1 VNAVNRQL
9 VRERAGN
16 VCEYCR
22 LPQTSYD
29 LMFHVEH
36 IIAQQHKQDDSL
48 RNLALACD
56 QCNLHKGTNLATIDQ
71 ESLEQVQLFNP
82 RTDNW
87 DEHFRLAG
95 SMIIGQTPVGICTAR
110 LLQMNSERR
119 LRLRKQLLIT
129 GEM

>member
-1 VNAVNRQL
+1 M

-16 VCEYCR
+16 LCEYCR
-22 LPQTSYD
+22 LPQASYD
-29 LMFHVEH
+29 LTFHVEH

-48 RNLALACD
+48 GNLALARD

-71 ESLEQVQLFNP
+71 DSLEQVRLFNP
-82 RTDNW
+82 RFDAW

-95 SMIIGQTPVGICTAR
+95 AEIIGQTTIGRGTVR

-119 LRLRKQLLIT
+119 LRLRKQLLST